1 MHFGLTDEQNLLQNT
16 LRRFTAEQVPTS
28 RLREIFDGGAGLDKT
43 IWKNAAE
50 IGLCGL
56 TVPEQFGGA
65 GLAFLDLALA
75 FEVLGEAAVPG
86 PFLSHSL
93 ATLALSR
100 YGSQAQKEQWLPRLA
115 SGECIGGFAFAE
127 PGERWS
133 SADWEIAA
141 KDNRISG
148 TKEFAEISSET
159 QLIIVGLRGGDL
171 GLVDAKASG
180 LTCESID
187 GIDRSRPL
195 SRLHFDAVEA
205 EPLASDKPSE
215 PSEPRAESL
224 LDAAR
229 ILLAA
234 DAFGAA
240 WKMIRVTAEYAQT
253 REQFGTPI
261 AQFQAVKH
269 QLADMA
275 MEAEAMRGL
284 IWYAA
289 YALDHL
295 PEERAREAATAKAH
309 VTDRAVQI
317 GRGAVALHGGIGFT
331 WECDVQFFVK
341 RTIFDRVWLGSP
353 ESHRERVAS
362 LENWSRRLEDG

>member
-16 LRRFTAEQVPTS
+16 LRRFTAEQVSAS
-28 RLREIFDGGAGLDKT
+28 RLREMFDRGAGFDDA
-43 IWKNAAE
+43 IWKGAAE

-56 TVPEQFGGA
+56 TIPEQFGGA
-65 GLAFLDLALA
+65 GLPFLDLALA

-86 PFLSHSL
+86 PFLGHAL
-93 ATLALSR
+93 ASLALSVS
-100 YGSQAQKEQWLPRLA
+100 GSAAQKEEWLPRLA
-115 SGECIGGFAFAE
+115 SGECLGGFAFAE
-127 PGERWS
+127 AGERWS

-148 TKEFAEISSET
+148 TKEFAEVGPET
-159 QLIIVGLRGGDL
+159 QLIVVGLKGGKL
-171 GLVDAKASG
+171 GLVDAQATG
-180 LTCESID
+180 LSREAID

-195 SRLHFDAVEA
+195 SRVHFDAVPIEA
-205 EPLASDKPSE
+205 LPTSSTTGSTAG
-215 PSEPRAESL
+215 AEL
-224 LDAAR
+224 VLDAAR

-240 WKMIRVTAEYAQT
+240 WQMIRVTAEYAQT

-295 PEERAREAATAKAH
+295 PKERAREAATTKAH

-341 RTIFDRVWLGSP
+341 RTMFDRVWLGSP
-353 ESHRERVAS
+353 EAHRERVAA
-362 LENWSRRLEDG
+362 LANW